1 MSKFFHIFKFLLSRQ
16 FNSVEVLIIFI
27 MERVVYINPA
37 QQILIF
43 GKHFTVDYWNLELEI
58 WVQNWCHVMSS

>member
-1 MSKFFHIFKFLLSRQ
+1 MSKFSHIFKFLLSRQ

-27 MERVVYINPA
+27 MERVVYINPV

-43 GKHFTVDYWNLELEI
+43 GKHFTVDY
-58 WVQNWCHVMSS
+58 